1 MKGRFFRND
10 ELRDSH
16 DMRMDA
22 LALKVSS
29 ILNGEK
35 CFDAACVCALLAAFG
50 LATDTHFGSGKAPR
64 GLQPCAQLYAPE
76 NNRSEFINVYVKPGQ
91 PPKFDAD
98 RKAANKLTDALWVDL
113 LQQIWNMH
121 PAPVAWVLTGAPGSR
136 RVTRTVDTWPE

>member
-50 LATDTHFGSGKAPR
+50 LATDTTLDREKRREAFNLVLDFMRRRTTRLSLSTCTSGRASR
-64 GLQPCAQLYAPE
+64 QNSMQTE
-76 NNRSEFINVYVKPGQ
+76 
-91 PPKFDAD
+91 
-98 RKAANKLTDALWVDL
+98 KL
-113 LQQIWNMH
+113 
-121 PAPVAWVLTGAPGSR
+121 
-136 RVTRTVDTWPE
+136 RTS